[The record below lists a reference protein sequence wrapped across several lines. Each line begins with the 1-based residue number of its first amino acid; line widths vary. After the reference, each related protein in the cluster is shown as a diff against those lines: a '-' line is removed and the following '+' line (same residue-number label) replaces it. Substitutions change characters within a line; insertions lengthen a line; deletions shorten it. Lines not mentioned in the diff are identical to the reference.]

1 MIKQERKKLKT
12 KPHSTRYAELAKKV
26 EPDRFLSMSEAI
38 ETVKGLA
45 NAKFDETIELAV
57 RLGVDP
63 RKSDQVVRGIT
74 NLPHGTGKK
83 RTVAVL
89 ARGEQA
95 EEAKET
101 GASRVGAED
110 LIEDIQNG
118 YRDFDVLI
126 AHTEMAPLVGKIGRL
141 LGPRTPN
148 KRNGTVTDNVGQAV
162 REITMATRVEYRTE
176 KAGNVHLPI
185 GKVSF
190 TNEQIE
196 ENLVAA
202 LTALVKAKPAGAKG
216 RYLRSITLSTTMS
229 PGVPVDVVS
238 TAKAIGAA

>member
-12 KPHSTRYAELAKKV
+12 KPHSGRYVELTKKV
-26 EPDRFLSMSEAI
+26 EPDKFLPMSEAI
-38 ETVKGLA
+38 EVVKGLA

-89 ARGEQA
+89 ARGNHA
-95 EEAKET
+95 EEAKAA

-110 LIEDIQNG
+110 LIEEIQNG
-118 YRDFDVLI
+118 FRDFDVLI

-148 KRNGTVTDNVGQAV
+148 KRNGTVTDNVAQAV

-202 LTALVKAKPAGAKG
+202 LTALMKAKPAGAKG
-216 RYLRSITLSTTMS
+216 RYFRSITLSTTMS
-229 PGVPVDVVS
+229 PGVPVDVVA